1 MAAIRQ
7 DFLRLLREDDEFR
20 AEIRREVLT
29 AEVLNLPDMFA
40 RMTVRQDGM
49 SEQLAQITTRQ
60 DKLTEQ
66 LAQITTRQDKLTE
79 QLAHLTI
86 RVDKLAEHVAR
97 LTIRVD
103 NLAEQV
109 ARLTIRVDNLAE
121 QVARLTVRVGEMAVH
136 MGEMATE
143 MSSMGARLKR
153 VENDVAGLKGEMLE
167 LKMANKVVPVLS
179 YKLKLRS
186 GRIVWG
192 GQPTDAS
199 VAFAATIYDAY
210 ESGAINEREC
220 DRIIAT
226 DMIIS
231 AVSKES
237 GTRAYVAVEASFVI
251 DDRDVTRAQNSAEIL
266 AKVFPDIKTYSAVY
280 GRNVNPEGRAE
291 ADRRGVF
298 VYDSA

>member
-1 MAAIRQ
+1 MVAIRQ

-66 LAQITTRQDKLTE
+66 LA
-79 QLAHLTI
+79 HLTI
-86 RVDKLAEHVAR
+86 RVDKLAEQVVHLTIRVDNLTEQVDRLTIRVDNLAEQLAR

-109 ARLTIRVDNLAE
+109 AD
-121 QVARLTVRVGEMAVH
+121 LTVRVGEMAVH
-136 MGEMATE
+136 MGEMASD
-143 MSSMGARLKR
+143 MSSMDGRLKR
-153 VENDVAGLKGEMLE
+153 VENDVAVLKGEVIE
-167 LKMANKVVPVLS
+167 LKMANKVVPVVS

-199 VAFAATIYDAY
+199 IAFVALIYDAY
-210 ESGAINEREC
+210 ESGAIDEREC
-220 DRIIAT
+220 NRIIAT

-237 GTRAYVAVEASFVI
+237 GTRAYVAVEASFVVDI
-251 DDRDVTRAQNSAEIL
+251 RDVTRAQDSAEIL
-266 AKVFPDIKTYSAVY
+266 AKVFPNTKTYSAVY
-280 GRNVNPEGRAE
+280 GRNVNPIGRAE